1 MSKSYTVCIYSDI
14 DQGAPLNLLRLY
26 MTDIENSIG
35 ELCAL
40 VRQHAIAKQA
50 IMFSL
55 PAISKKDEALLIAD
69 DYDSIPVTP
78 LVGQVAVEH
87 AIKALKDMYVTDN
100 DMSRRFVQKYPGLIP
115 LSCSWNSLAPVIDR
129 VNLAKQNF
137 RGEVLKYENAEEKF
151 FAVHDRFNYL
161 ITTMAYR
168 GINAF
173 EGDHKGFYFNWS
185 RRARGET
192 KTAQEWIERLDS
204 ARFTLL
210 SSHTKS
216 SWNALIDQ
224 EQEQI
229 RNCGTEKLS
238 MRRPNKLRPECSVRD
253 ADGNMRGHSA
263 SMPFFIAGHTCK
275 PNFTELKDYSRKASS
290 STSSK
295 WKLVASRPKLFMAV

>member
-1 MSKSYTVCIYSDI
+1 M
-14 DQGAPLNLLRLY
+14 NLLRLY
-26 MTDIENSIG
+26 MTDIESSLS
-35 ELCAL
+35 ELCQL
-40 VRQHAIAKQA
+40 VRHHAIAEQA

-69 DYDSIPVTP
+69 DYETIPVTT
-78 LVGQVAVEH
+78 LVGQAAIEL

-100 DMSRRFVQKYPGLIP
+100 AMSRRFVQKYPGLIP
-115 LSCSWNSLAPVIDR
+115 LSCSWETLAPVIDR

-137 RGEVLKYENAEEKF
+137 RGEVQKYEDAEAKF
-151 FAVHDRFNYL
+151 FEVHDRFNYL

-173 EGDHKGFYFNWS
+173 EGDYKGFYFNWS
-185 RRARGET
+185 RRARGGT
-192 KTAQEWIERLDS
+192 KTVQEWIERLES
-204 ARFTLL
+204 ARFTIP

-229 RNCGTEKLS
+229 KKCGAEKLS

-275 PNFTELKDYSRKASS
+275 PNFTELKHYTRKAATSA
-290 STSSK
+290 SSK
-295 WKLVASRPKLFMAV
+295 WKLVANRPKLYMAV